1 MIKKILL
8 VLLVLLIIGFFAF
21 RSTIGPQLPIVS
33 GYAAKKMCSCTFI
46 SERGQES
53 IQNED
58 LGISPLNLTNTEID
72 FENKKVTTSIFGM
85 AERTAEYR
93 GRLGCVL
100 LKGKDDYNIQLD
112 IPKVKLNPSAYWPYG
127 PREIRDAV
135 EGVDYEALDIAIKNA
150 FDPSMN
156 IDSIRTRAVV
166 VIYKD
171 TLVGE
176 LYANGYGEETELLG
190 WSMTKSVTSALIGI
204 LSKEGRLSI
213 NDKNL
218 FPHWDDGRAN
228 ITINDLLQMQSGLK
242 FDEVYDEISDATTM
256 LFMSEDIVSTASY
269 QPLLHKP
276 GTHWSYSSGTS
287 NIISGLIRT
296 KFEKHE
302 DYLKFPHEALFN
314 KIGMQS
320 AHLEIDESGNYI
332 GSSYCYAT
340 PRDWAK
346 FGMLYLNDGIWGNE
360 RILPEGWVDYSRKA
374 AENSDGIYGGHFWQN
389 HNRVAYPDV
398 PEDLYSCNGH
408 EGQFV
413 FIIPSYDAVI
423 VRMGLSESFDINN
436 FLKEVLDALEPL

>member
-1 MIKKILL
+1 MIKKVML

-21 RSTIGPQLPIVS
+21 RSTIGPKLPIAS

-58 LGISPLNLTNTEID
+58 LGISPLNLTSTEID
-72 FENKKVTTSIFGM
+72 FENKMVTTSIMGM

-100 LKGKDDYNIQLD
+100 LSGEDDYNIQLD
-112 IPKVKLNPSAYWPYG
+112 IPSIKPDPTAYWPYG

-135 EGVDYEALDIAIKNA
+135 EGVNYEALDVAIKNA

-176 LYANGYGEETELLG
+176 LYANGYGQETELLG
-190 WSMTKSVTSALIGI
+190 WSMTKSITSALVGI
-204 LSKEGRLSI
+204 LSKEGRLSV

-218 FPHWDDGRAN
+218 FTHWDDGRAK

-242 FDEVYDEISDATTM
+242 FDEVYDQISDATTM

-287 NIISGLIRT
+287 NIISGLIRS
-296 KFEKHE
+296 KFKSHE

-314 KIGMQS
+314 KIGMHS

-346 FGMLYLNDGIWGNE
+346 FGLLYLNDGIWGDE
-360 RILPEGWVDYSRKA
+360 RILPEGWVDYSRKP
-374 AENSDGIYGGHFWQN
+374 AEHSGGIYGGHFWQN
-389 HNRVAYPDV
+389 HNQASYPDV
-398 PEDLYSCNGH
+398 PEDLFSCNGH

-413 FIIPSYDAVI
+413 FIIPSYDAVV
-423 VRMGLSESFDINN
+423 VRMGLSESFDINK
-436 FLKEVLDALEPL
+436 FLKEVLDALEPM